1 MKKILITIAILLAI
15 LLIAIIA
22 FLYYNTPQKL
32 DQKIVVSKIE

>member
-22 FLYYNTPQKL
+22 FLYYNTPQKTGP
-32 DQKIVVSKIE
+32 KNRGK